1 MKIQNILI
9 LLTLLICLFVSP
21 FLIEANAATP
31 SEDRIS
37 LDIKDIELTELIKT
51 ISELTG
57 KNFIFDE
64 TVRGKVT
71 IITPEVMTLD
81 EIYQLFLTV
90 LNVKG
95 YTLIPSGKVN
105 KIVSV
110 KNARHENLPVRF
122 SSSGAAT
129 EQFVTQLVRLKF
141 LDVNTVAKSVL
152 APLMPATGNI
162 IAYPK
167 TNTLI
172 LTESAATIER
182 LVKILKQLDQP
193 NLSGN
198 LVAFQLKNADAKE
211 VAAICIK
218 VLSEKTTPTR
228 GTKKN
233 IFSVSTETR
242 SKVIPYART
251 NSLIVLTDKEGLEK
265 IKSLLPLLDRETTEE
280 KSNINIYSLENADAT
295 TLAETLNQIVSGIK
309 SNVKTQANIKTQFK
323 GATDST
329 TSLSSAPVTIT
340 ADKPTNSLVINAQ
353 HADYNVIKKII
364 KGLDI
369 KRKQVYVEALIL
381 EISMAATREL
391 GASLSGAVNLGSDS
405 LAFGTSNLNT
415 GSANLGSL
423 ADTGTGVPSLL
434 SQTIDGILL
443 GGLFNPITV
452 TGLDGNPV
460 TVPAISALIDL
471 SEKNGDVNIL
481 SAPRLLT
488 SDNKEAT
495 IVVGSN
501 VPIIT
506 ERLTDTSSLSQSVSV
521 ERKDVALTLRFTPQ
535 IIEDN
540 LVKLDIFQEITDIA
554 STSVGDVNQ
563 VGPTLTKR
571 QIQNTVLAQ
580 SQRTVVLGGLI
591 GTNSQTTVSKVP
603 LLGDIPGLGWFFKH
617 RSVTDQKTNLLIFIT
632 PTIINNPKDLL
643 AITSKNKVS
652 AKQFIP
658 DDLKDTFSKKV
669 SESVNT
675 QETGLKIAPE
685 SHN

>member
-1 MKIQNILI
+1 MKTRNMLI
-9 LLTLLICLFVSP
+9 LLAMMTCLFVGP
-21 FLIEANAATP
+21 LLFEADAKAP
-31 SEDRIS
+31 PDDRIS

-57 KNFIFDE
+57 KNFLYDE
-64 TVRGKVT
+64 TVKGKVT
-71 IITPEVMTLD
+71 IITPDVMTLD

-110 KNARHENLPVRF
+110 KNASQENLPVRY
-122 SSSGAAT
+122 SSSGPAT
-129 EQFVTQLVRLKF
+129 EQFITRLVRLDY
-141 LDVNTVAKSVL
+141 LDVDTVAKSVL

-193 NLSGN
+193 DLSGD
-198 LVAFQLKNADAKE
+198 LVAFQLKYADAKE
-211 VAAICIK
+211 VADICTE
-218 VLSEKTTPTR
+218 VLAEQTITTKTAKKR
-228 GTKKN
+228 NLSISAGTN
-233 IFSVSTETR
+233 
-242 SKVIPYART
+242 SKIIPYTRT
-251 NSLIVLTDKEGLEK
+251 NSLIVLADEESLEK
-265 IKSLLPLLDRETTEE
+265 IKSLLPLLDRETAEE

-295 TLAETLNQIVSGIK
+295 TLADTLNQILTGIK
-309 SNVKTQANIKTQFK
+309 AEIKKQPAGVANAKDNTTPFS
-323 GATDST
+323 ST
-329 TSLSSAPVTIT
+329 PVTIT

-353 HADYNVIKKII
+353 YADYNVLKRII

-381 EISMAATREL
+381 EVSMDATREL
-391 GASLSGAVNLGSDS
+391 GASLQGALDLGSDS
-405 LAFGTSNLNT
+405 LVFGTSNLNT
-415 GSANLGSL
+415 GPAGL
-423 ADTGTGVPSLL
+423 ADLAGSGTPNLL
-434 SQTIDGILL
+434 SQTIEGILL

-452 TGLDGNPV
+452 TGLDGTPV
-460 TVPAISALIDL
+460 TVPAISALIDI
-471 SEKNGDVNIL
+471 SEKNGDINIL

-506 ERLTDTSSLSQSVSV
+506 ERLTDSSSLSQSVSV

-540 LVKLDIFQEITDIA
+540 LVKLDIFQEITDLA
-554 STSVGDVNQ
+554 STSVGNVDQ

-571 QIQNTVLAQ
+571 LIQNTILAQ
-580 SQRTVVLGGLI
+580 SQHTVVLGGLI
-591 GTNSQTTVSKVP
+591 GTNSKETLSKVP
-603 LLGDIPGLGWFFKH
+603 LLGDIPGLGWLFK
-617 RSVTDQKTNLLIFIT
+617 RKNLTEQKTNLLIFIT
-632 PTIINNPKDLL
+632 PTIINNPEDLL
-643 AITSKNKVS
+643 AITSKNKNS

-658 DDLKDTFSKKV
+658 EKLQETFSNQV
-669 SESVNT
+669 SGEISEQGVDAVRAPVN
-675 QETGLKIAPE
+675 E
-685 SHN
+685 N

>member
-1 MKIQNILI
+1 MKISNTLT
-9 LLTLLICLFVSP
+9 LLALLICLFVSP

-57 KNFIFDE
+57 KNFLFDD
-64 TVRGKVT
+64 TVKGKVT

-110 KNARHENLPVRF
+110 KNAKQENLPLRY
-122 SSSGAAT
+122 SSSGSAT
-129 EQFVTQLVRLKF
+129 EQFITRLVRLDY
-141 LDVNTVAKSVL
+141 LDVDTVAKSVL

-172 LTESAATIER
+172 MTESAATIER

-193 NLSGN
+193 DLSGD
-198 LVAFQLKNADAKE
+198 LVAFQLKYADAKE
-211 VAAICIK
+211 VADICIE
-218 VLSEKTTPTR
+218 VLAEKTISTR
-228 GTKKN
+228 TSKKSNVSISAGTN
-233 IFSVSTETR
+233 
-242 SKVIPYART
+242 SKVIPYPRT
-251 NSLIVLTDKEGLEK
+251 NSLIVLADDESLEK
-265 IKSLLPLLDRETTEE
+265 IKSLLPLLDRETSEE

-295 TLAETLNQIVSGIK
+295 TLAETLNQILTGIK
-309 SNVKTQANIKTQFK
+309 AEIKTQAK
-323 GATDST
+323 GATDNTTPFSST
-329 TSLSSAPVTIT
+329 PVTIT

-353 HADYNVIKKII
+353 YADYNVMKKII

-381 EISMAATREL
+381 EVSMAATREL
-391 GASLSGAVNLGSDS
+391 GASLSGAVDLGSDS

-415 GSANLGSL
+415 GAANLGSL
-423 ADTGTGVPSLL
+423 ADSGSGVPSLL

-495 IVVGSN
+495 IIVGSN

-506 ERLTDTSSLSQSVSV
+506 ERLTDSSSLSQSVSV

-540 LVKLDIFQEITDIA
+540 LVKLDIFQEITDLA
-554 STSVGDVNQ
+554 STSVGDVDQ

-571 QIQNTVLAQ
+571 QIQNTILAQ

-591 GTNSQTTVSKVP
+591 GTNSQETVSKVP
-603 LLGDIPGLGWFFKH
+603 LLGDIPGLGWLFKH
-617 RSVTDQKTNLLIFIT
+617 TSVTDQKTNLLIFIT
-632 PTIINNPKDLL
+632 PTIINNPEDLL
-643 AITSKNKVS
+643 AITSKNKAS

-658 DDLKDTFSKKV
+658 EDLQDTFSKQV
-669 SESVNT
+669 SDSINT
-675 QETGLKIAPE
+675 QETGLKVSPE
-685 SHN
+685 SNN

>member
-1 MKIQNILI
+1 MKIRTILI
-9 LLTLLICLFVSP
+9 LLTVLTCLLVSP
-21 FLIEANAATP
+21 YLQKVRAESP
-31 SEDRIS
+31 SDDRIS

-57 KNFIFDE
+57 KNFLYDD
-64 TVRGKVT
+64 TVKGKVT
-71 IITPEVMTLD
+71 IITPDVMTLD

-95 YTLIPSGKVN
+95 YTLVPSGKVN
-105 KIVSV
+105 KIVSN
-110 KNARHENLPVRF
+110 KKASQENLPVQY
-122 SSSGAAT
+122 SSSGLAT
-129 EQFVTQLVRLKF
+129 EQFITRLVRLDY
-141 LDVNTVAKSVL
+141 LDVETVAKSVL

-193 NLSGN
+193 DLSGD
-198 LVAFQLKNADAKE
+198 LVAFQLNYADVKE
-211 VAAICIK
+211 VAAICLE
-218 VLSEKTTPTR
+218 VLSEKTIATR
-228 GTKKN
+228 TTKKSN
-233 IFSVSTETR
+233 LSISAGTS
-242 SKVIPYART
+242 SKVIPYSRT
-251 NSLIVLTDKEGLEK
+251 NSLIVLADDESLEK
-265 IKSLLPLLDRETTEE
+265 IKALLPLLDREVLEE

-295 TLAETLNQIVSGIK
+295 TLAETLNQILTGIK
-309 SNVKTQANIKTQFK
+309 AEIKKQPDG
-323 GATDST
+323 GAKDDTPFAST
-329 TSLSSAPVTIT
+329 PVSIT

-353 HADYNVIKKII
+353 YDDFNALKKII

-381 EISMAATREL
+381 EVSMAATREL
-391 GASLSGAVNLGSDS
+391 GASLSGAIDVGGDS
-405 LAFGTSNLNT
+405 LLFGSSNLNT
-415 GSANLGSL
+415 GSTGLGSL
-423 ADTGTGVPSLL
+423 ADSGAGTPGLL
-434 SQTIDGILL
+434 TQTIEGILL

-452 TGLDGNPV
+452 TGLDGNDV
-460 TVPAISALIDL
+460 TIPAISALIDI
-471 SEKNGDVNIL
+471 SENNGDINIL

-506 ERLTDTSSLSQSVSV
+506 ERLTDSSSLSQSVSV

-540 LVKLDIFQEITDIA
+540 LVKLDIFQEITDLA
-554 STSVGDVNQ
+554 STNVGEVDQ

-571 QIQNTVLAQ
+571 QIQNTILAQ

-591 GTNSQTTVSKVP
+591 GSNMQETISKVP
-603 LLGDIPGLGWFFKH
+603 LLGDIPGLGWLFKH
-617 RSVTDQKTNLLIFIT
+617 KSVTDQKTNLLVFIT
-632 PTIINNPKDLL
+632 PTIINSPEDLL
-643 AITSKNKVS
+643 AVTAKNKKS
-652 AKQFIP
+652 AKQFMP
-658 DDLKDTFSKKV
+658 ETMQEAFSKQI
-669 SESVNT
+669 SEPSSNQGADLNDSPVGDN
-675 QETGLKIAPE
+675 
-685 SHN
+685 

>member
-1 MKIQNILI
+1 LI
-9 LLTLLICLFVSP
+9 LLAVLTCLFVSP
-21 FLIEANAATP
+21 LVFESSAATP
-31 SEDRIS
+31 PDDRIS

-57 KNFIFDE
+57 KNFLFDD
-64 TVRGKVT
+64 TVKGKVT

-110 KNARHENLPVRF
+110 KNARQENLPLRY
-122 SSSGAAT
+122 SSSGPAT
-129 EQFVTQLVRLKF
+129 DQFVTRLIRLDY
-141 LDVNTVAKSVL
+141 LDVDTVAKSVL

-193 NLSGN
+193 DLSGH
-198 LVAFQLKNADAKE
+198 LVAFQLKYADAKE
-211 VAAICIK
+211 VAAICIEI
-218 VLSEKTTPTR
+218 LAEKTISTR
-228 GTKKN
+228 KSKKSNLSISAGTN
-233 IFSVSTETR
+233 

-251 NSLIVLTDKEGLEK
+251 NALIVLADEDSLEK
-265 IKSLLPLLDRETTEE
+265 IKSLLPLLDRETSEE
-280 KSNINIYSLENADAT
+280 KSNINIYSLENADAE
-295 TLAETLNQIVSGIK
+295 TLAGTLNQILTGIK
-309 SNVKTQANIKTQFK
+309 AEIKTQAG
-323 GATDST
+323 GAKENT
-329 TSLSSAPVTIT
+329 TPLSSTPVTIT

-353 HADYNVIKKII
+353 YADYNVLKKII

-381 EISMAATREL
+381 EVSMAATRAL
-391 GASLSGAVNLGSDS
+391 GASLSGAVDLGSDS

-415 GSANLGSL
+415 GAANLGSL
-423 ADTGTGVPSLL
+423 ASNSSGVPSLL

-452 TGLDGNPV
+452 TGLDGKPV

-495 IVVGSN
+495 IIVGSN

-506 ERLTDTSSLSQSVSV
+506 ERLTDSSSLSQSVSV

-540 LVKLDIFQEITDIA
+540 LVKLDIFQEITDLA
-554 STSVGDVNQ
+554 STNVGEVDQ

-571 QIQNTVLAQ
+571 QIQNTILAQ
-580 SQRTVVLGGLI
+580 SQHTVVLGGLI
-591 GTNSQTTVSKVP
+591 GTNSQETVSKVP
-603 LLGDIPGLGWFFKH
+603 VLGDIPGLGWLFKH
-617 RSVTDQKTNLLIFIT
+617 TSVTDQKTNLLIFIT
-632 PTIINNPKDLL
+632 PTIINNPEDLL
-643 AITSKNKVS
+643 AITSKNRDS
-652 AKQFIP
+652 AKQFVP
-658 DDLKDTFSKKV
+658 EKLKETFSKQV
-669 SESVNT
+669 SESITN
-675 QETGLKIAPE
+675 QETELKSPPV
-685 SHN
+685 SDN

>member
-1 MKIQNILI
+1 MKIQNTLT
-9 LLTLLICLFVSP
+9 LLALLICLFVSP

-57 KNFIFDE
+57 KNFLFDQ
-64 TVRGKVT
+64 TVKGTVT

-95 YTLIPSGKVN
+95 YALIPSGKMN

-110 KNARHENLPVRF
+110 KNASQENLPLRY
-122 SSSGAAT
+122 SSSGSAT
-129 EQFVTQLVRLKF
+129 DQFITRLVRLDY
-141 LDVNTVAKSVL
+141 LDVDTVAKSVL

-172 LTESAATIER
+172 MTESAATIER

-193 NLSGN
+193 DLSGD
-198 LVAFQLKNADAKE
+198 LVAFQLKYADAKE
-211 VAAICIK
+211 VADICIE
-218 VLSEKTTPTR
+218 VLAEKTISTR
-228 GTKKN
+228 NSKTRKKTNVSISAGTN
-233 IFSVSTETR
+233 
-242 SKVIPYART
+242 SKVIPYPRT
-251 NSLIVLTDKEGLEK
+251 NSLIVLADDESLEK
-265 IKSLLPLLDRETTEE
+265 IKSLLPLLDRETSEE

-295 TLAETLNQIVSGIK
+295 TLAETLNQILTGIK
-309 SNVKTQANIKTQFK
+309 AEIKTQAK

-329 TSLSSAPVTIT
+329 TPFSSAPVTIT

-353 HADYNVIKKII
+353 YADYNVMKKII

-381 EISMAATREL
+381 EVSMAATREL
-391 GASLSGAVNLGSDS
+391 GASLSGAVDLGSDS

-415 GSANLGSL
+415 GAANLGSL
-423 ADTGTGVPSLL
+423 ADSGTGVPSLL

-471 SEKNGDVNIL
+471 SEKNGDINIL

-495 IVVGSN
+495 IIVGSN

-506 ERLTDTSSLSQSVSV
+506 ERLTDSSSLSQSVSV

-540 LVKLDIFQEITDIA
+540 LVKLDIFQEITDLA
-554 STSVGDVNQ
+554 STSVGDVDK

-571 QIQNTVLAQ
+571 QIQNTILAQ

-591 GTNSQTTVSKVP
+591 GTNSQENVSKVP
-603 LLGDIPGLGWFFKH
+603 LLGDIPGLGWLFKH
-617 RSVTDQKTNLLIFIT
+617 TSVTDKKTNLLIFIT
-632 PTIINNPKDLL
+632 PTIINNPEDLL

-658 DDLKDTFSKKV
+658 EDLQDTFSRQV
-669 SESVNT
+669 SDSINT
-675 QETGLKIAPE
+675 QEMGLKVSPE
-685 SHN
+685 NNN

>member
-1 MKIQNILI
+1 MKIQNILT
-9 LLTLLICLFVSP
+9 LLALLICLFVSP
-21 FLIEANAATP
+21 FPIEANAAIP

-37 LDIKDIELTELIKT
+37 LDIKDIELTGLIKT

-57 KNFIFDE
+57 KNFLFDE

-122 SSSGAAT
+122 SSSGSAT
-129 EQFVTQLVRLKF
+129 EQFITRLVRLNF
-141 LDVNTVAKSVL
+141 LDVNTVAKSIL
-152 APLMPATGNI
+152 APLIPASGNI

-172 LTESAATIER
+172 MTASAATIER

>member
-1 MKIQNILI
+1 MKIQNTLT
-9 LLTLLICLFVSP
+9 LLALLICLFVGP

-57 KNFIFDE
+57 KNFLFDE
-64 TVRGKVT
+64 KVKGKVT

-95 YTLIPSGKVN
+95 YALIPSGKVN

-110 KNARHENLPVRF
+110 KNARQENLPLRY
-122 SSSGAAT
+122 SSSGSAT
-129 EQFVTQLVRLKF
+129 EQFITRLVRLDY
-141 LDVNTVAKSVL
+141 LDVDTVAKSVL

-172 LTESAATIER
+172 MTESAATIER
-182 LVKILKQLDQP
+182 LVKILKQLDKP
-193 NLSGN
+193 DLSGD
-198 LVAFQLKNADAKE
+198 LVAFQLKYADAKE
-211 VAAICIK
+211 VAAICIE
-218 VLSEKTTPTR
+218 VLAEKTVSTR
-228 GTKKN
+228 NSKKGN
-233 IFSVSTETR
+233 VSVSAGTT
-242 SKVIPYART
+242 SKVIPYSRT
-251 NSLIVLTDKEGLEK
+251 NSLIVLADHESLEK
-265 IKSLLPLLDRETTEE
+265 IKSLLPLLDRETEEE

-295 TLAETLNQIVSGIK
+295 TLAETLNQILTGIK
-309 SNVKTQANIKTQFK
+309 AEIKTQAK
-323 GATDST
+323 GATDSKT
-329 TSLSSAPVTIT
+329 PLSSAPVTIT

-353 HADYNVIKKII
+353 YADYNVIKKII
-364 KGLDI
+364 KGLDV

-381 EISMAATREL
+381 EVSMAATKAL
-391 GASLSGAVNLGSDS
+391 GASLSGAVDLGSDS

-415 GSANLGSL
+415 GAANLGSL
-423 ADTGTGVPSLL
+423 ADSGTGVPSLL

-452 TGLDGNPV
+452 TGLDGNLV

-471 SEKNGDVNIL
+471 SEKNADVNIL

-495 IVVGSN
+495 IIVGSN

-540 LVKLDIFQEITDIA
+540 LVKLDIFQEITDLA
-554 STSVGDVNQ
+554 STSVGNVDQ

-580 SQRTVVLGGLI
+580 SRRTVVLGGLI
-591 GTNSQTTVSKVP
+591 GTTSQATVSKVP
-603 LLGDIPGLGWFFKH
+603 LLGNLPGLGWLFKH
-617 RSVTDQKTNLLIFIT
+617 TSVTEQKTNLLIFIT
-632 PTIINNPKDLL
+632 PTIINNPEDLL
-643 AITSKNKVS
+643 AITAKNKVS

-658 DDLKDTFSKKV
+658 DDLKDTFSKQV
-669 SESVNT
+669 SESINT
-675 QETGLKIAPE
+675 QETGLKISPE

>member
-1 MKIQNILI
+1 LKICNSLI
-9 LLTLLICLFVSP
+9 LLAVLVCLFVSP
-21 FLIEANAATP
+21 FP
-31 SEDRIS
+31 SHAKAENPPDDRIS
-37 LDIKDIELTELIKT
+37 LDIKDIQLTELIKT

-57 KNFIFDE
+57 KNFLYDE
-64 TVRGKVT
+64 KVKGKVT

-95 YTLIPSGKVN
+95 YTLIPSGKMN

-110 KNARHENLPVRF
+110 KKASQENLPVRY
-122 SSSGAAT
+122 SGVGSAT
-129 EQFVTQLVRLKF
+129 EQYITRLIR
-141 LDVNTVAKSVL
+141 LDYIDVDTVAKSVL

-193 NLSGN
+193 DLSGN
-198 LVAFQLKNADAKE
+198 LVAFQLKYANAKE
-211 VAAICIK
+211 VAEICTQ
-218 VLSEKTTPTR
+218 VLAEKTISAKTAKKSNLSISA
-228 GTKKN
+228 GTN
-233 IFSVSTETR
+233 
-242 SKVIPYART
+242 SKIIPYPRT
-251 NSLIVLTDKEGLEK
+251 NSLIVLADEESLEK
-265 IKSLLPLLDRETTEE
+265 IKNLLPLLDRETSAE
-280 KSNINIYSLENADAT
+280 KSNINIYSLENADAE
-295 TLAETLNQIVSGIK
+295 TLADTLNQILTGIK
-309 SNVKTQANIKTQFK
+309 AETKKQPSAGTK
-323 GATDST
+323 GNNTPFSST
-329 TSLSSAPVTIT
+329 PVSIT

-353 HADYNVIKKII
+353 YADYNVLKKII

-381 EISMAATREL
+381 EVSMAATREL
-391 GASLSGAVNLGSDS
+391 GASLSGAVDMGSDS

-415 GSANLGSL
+415 GAANLSSL
-423 ADTGTGVPSLL
+423 AGSDSGVPSLL
-434 SQTIDGILL
+434 TQTIDGILL

-460 TVPAISALIDL
+460 TVPAISALISL

-495 IVVGSN
+495 IIVGSN

-506 ERLTDTSSLSQSVSV
+506 ERLTDSSSLSQSVSV

-540 LVKLDIFQEITDIA
+540 LVKLDIFQEITDLA
-554 STSVGDVNQ
+554 TTSVGDVDQ

-571 QIQNTVLAQ
+571 LIQNTILAQ
-580 SQRTVVLGGLI
+580 SQHTVVLGGLI
-591 GTNSQTTVSKVP
+591 GTNTQETISKVP
-603 LLGDIPGLGWFFKH
+603 LLGDIPGIGWLFKH
-617 RSVTDQKTNLLIFIT
+617 KNVTEQKTNLLIFIT
-632 PTIINNPKDLL
+632 PTIINNPEDLL
-643 AITSKNKVS
+643 AITSKNKDS
-652 AKQFIP
+652 AKEFIP
-658 DDLKDTFSKKV
+658 EKLKDTFSKQV
-669 SESVNT
+669 SKSITDQDMELKSVPVND
-675 QETGLKIAPE
+675 
-685 SHN
+685 N

>member
-1 MKIQNILI
+1 MNFLKICNIWVFI
-9 LLTLLICLFVSP
+9 VALICLSGGPLVNESC
-21 FLIEANAATP
+21 AQTP
-31 SEDRIS
+31 NEDRIS

-57 KNFIFDE
+57 KNFLYDDN
-64 TVRGKVT
+64 VKGKVT

-95 YTLIPSGKVN
+95 YTLIPSGKMN

-110 KNARHENLPVRF
+110 KNASQENLPLRY
-122 SSSGAAT
+122 SGSGIAT
-129 EQFVTQLVRLKF
+129 EQYITRLVRLDY
-141 LDVNTVAKSVL
+141 LDVDTVAKSVL

-182 LVKILKQLDQP
+182 LVKILKQLDLP
-193 NLSGN
+193 DLSGD
-198 LVAFQLKNADAKE
+198 LVAFQLKYADAKE
-211 VAAICIK
+211 VADICTE
-218 VLSEKTTPTR
+218 VLSEKTITTR
-228 GTKKN
+228 TAKKSN
-233 IFSVSTETR
+233 LSISASTN
-242 SKVIPYART
+242 SKIIPYART
-251 NSLIVLTDKEGLEK
+251 NSLIVLADEESLEK
-265 IKSLLPLLDRETTEE
+265 IKSLLPLLDREISEE

-295 TLAETLNQIVSGIK
+295 TLAETLNQILTGIK
-309 SNVKTQANIKTQFK
+309 AEIKTQVK
-323 GATDST
+323 GAKDNTNNTTPFSST
-329 TSLSSAPVTIT
+329 PVTIT

-353 HADYNVIKKII
+353 FADYNVLKKVI

-381 EISMAATREL
+381 EVSMAATREL
-391 GASLSGAVNLGSDS
+391 GASLSGAVDLGSDS

-415 GSANLGSL
+415 GAANLGSL
-423 ADTGTGVPSLL
+423 ASSSSGVPSLL

-452 TGLDGNPV
+452 TGLDGKPV

-471 SEKNGDVNIL
+471 SEKNGDINIL

-495 IVVGSN
+495 IIVGSN

-506 ERLTDTSSLSQSVSV
+506 ERLTDSSTLSQSVSV

-540 LVKLDIFQEITDIA
+540 LVKLDIFQEITDLA
-554 STSVGDVNQ
+554 STSVGDVDQ

-571 QIQNTVLAQ
+571 QIQNTILAQ
-580 SQRTVVLGGLI
+580 SQHTVVLGGLI
-591 GTNSQTTVSKVP
+591 GTNSQETVSKVP
-603 LLGDIPGLGWFFKH
+603 LLGDIPGLGWLFKH
-617 RSVTDQKTNLLIFIT
+617 KNVTSQKTNLLIFIT
-632 PTIINNPKDLL
+632 PTIINNPEDLL
-643 AITSKNKVS
+643 SITAKNKSS
-652 AKQFIP
+652 AQEFMPENLQDAFTKQ
-658 DDLKDTFSKKV
+658 V
-669 SESVNT
+669 SESTSEEGADVTNPAS
-675 QETGLKIAPE
+675 E
-685 SHN
+685 

>member
-1 MKIQNILI
+1 MKISNTLT
-9 LLTLLICLFVSP
+9 LLALLICLFVSP

-57 KNFIFDE
+57 KNFLFDD
-64 TVRGKVT
+64 TVKGKVT

-110 KNARHENLPVRF
+110 KNAKQENLPLRY
-122 SSSGAAT
+122 SSSGSAT
-129 EQFVTQLVRLKF
+129 EQFITRLVRLDY
-141 LDVNTVAKSVL
+141 LDVDTVAKSVL

-172 LTESAATIER
+172 MTESAATIER

-193 NLSGN
+193 DLSGD
-198 LVAFQLKNADAKE
+198 LVAFQLKYADAKE
-211 VAAICIK
+211 VADICIE
-218 VLSEKTTPTR
+218 VLAEKTISTR
-228 GTKKN
+228 TSKKSNVSISAGTN
-233 IFSVSTETR
+233 
-242 SKVIPYART
+242 SKVIPYPRT
-251 NSLIVLTDKEGLEK
+251 NSLIVLADDESLEK
-265 IKSLLPLLDRETTEE
+265 IKSLLPLLDRETSEE

-295 TLAETLNQIVSGIK
+295 TLAETLNQILTGIK
-309 SNVKTQANIKTQFK
+309 AEIKTQAK
-323 GATDST
+323 GATDNTTPFSST
-329 TSLSSAPVTIT
+329 PVTIT

-353 HADYNVIKKII
+353 YADYNVMKKII

-381 EISMAATREL
+381 EVSMAATREL
-391 GASLSGAVNLGSDS
+391 GASLSGAVDLGSDS

-415 GSANLGSL
+415 GAANLGSL
-423 ADTGTGVPSLL
+423 ADSGNGVPSLL

-495 IVVGSN
+495 IIVGSN

-506 ERLTDTSSLSQSVSV
+506 ERLTDSSSLSQSVSV

-540 LVKLDIFQEITDIA
+540 LVKLDIFQEITDLA
-554 STSVGDVNQ
+554 STSVGDVDQ

-571 QIQNTVLAQ
+571 QIQNTILAQ

-591 GTNSQTTVSKVP
+591 GTNSQETVSKVP
-603 LLGDIPGLGWFFKH
+603 LLGDIPGLGWLFKH
-617 RSVTDQKTNLLIFIT
+617 TSVTDQKTNLLIFIT
-632 PTIINNPKDLL
+632 PTIINNPEDLL
-643 AITSKNKVS
+643 AITSKNKAS

-658 DDLKDTFSKKV
+658 EDLQDTFSKQV
-669 SESVNT
+669 SDSINT
-675 QETGLKIAPE
+675 QETGLKVSPE
-685 SHN
+685 SNN

>member
-1 MKIQNILI
+1 MKIRNTLI
-9 LLTLLICLFVSP
+9 LLTVLTCLFVGP
-21 FLIEANAATP
+21 FLFSTYAENP
-31 SEDRIS
+31 PDDRIS

-57 KNFIFDE
+57 KNFLYDDK
-64 TVRGKVT
+64 VKGKVT

-110 KNARHENLPVRF
+110 KNARQENLPLQY
-122 SSSGAAT
+122 SSTGSAT
-129 EQFVTQLVRLKF
+129 EQFITRLVRLDY
-141 LDVNTVAKSVL
+141 LDVDIVAKSVL

-193 NLSGN
+193 DLSGE
-198 LVAFQLKNADAKE
+198 LIAFQLKYADVIE
-211 VAAICIK
+211 VAAICTE
-218 VLSEKTTPTR
+218 VLSERTIATKTTKKSNLSISA
-228 GTKKN
+228 GTN
-233 IFSVSTETR
+233 
-242 SKVIPYART
+242 SKIIPYVRT
-251 NSLIVLTDKEGLEK
+251 NSLIVLADEESLEK
-265 IKSLLPLLDRETTEE
+265 IKTLLPLLDRELSEE
-280 KSNINIYSLENADAT
+280 KSNINIYSLENADAE
-295 TLAETLNQIVSGIK
+295 TLADTLNQILTGIK
-309 SNVKTQANIKTQFK
+309 AEIKTQINGTKDNTTPFS
-323 GATDST
+323 ST
-329 TSLSSAPVTIT
+329 PVSIT

-353 HADYNVIKKII
+353 YADYNVLKKII

-381 EISMAATREL
+381 EVSMAATRAL
-391 GASLSGAVNLGSDS
+391 GASLSGAIDLGSES
-405 LAFGTSNLNT
+405 MAFGTSNLNT
-415 GSANLGSL
+415 GAASLSSL
-423 ADTGTGVPSLL
+423 ADSGAGVPSLL
-434 SQTIDGILL
+434 SETIDGILL

-471 SEKNGDVNIL
+471 SEKSGDVNIL

-495 IVVGSN
+495 IIVGSN

-506 ERLTDTSSLSQSVSV
+506 ERLTDSSSLSQSVSV

-540 LVKLDIFQEITDIA
+540 LVKLDIFQEITDLA
-554 STSVGDVNQ
+554 STNVGEVDQ

-571 QIQNTVLAQ
+571 QIQNTILAQ
-580 SQRTVVLGGLI
+580 SQHTVVLGGLI
-591 GTNSQTTVSKVP
+591 STNSQETVSKVP
-603 LLGDIPGLGWFFKH
+603 LLGDIPGLGWLFKH
-617 RSVTDQKTNLLIFIT
+617 TSVTDQKTNLLIFIT
-632 PTIINNPKDLL
+632 PTIINNPEDLL
-643 AITSKNKVS
+643 AITSKNKDS

-658 DDLKDTFSKKV
+658 EDLQETFSKQV
-669 SESVNT
+669 SESITN
-675 QETGLKIAPE
+675 QETNLKSSPA
-685 SHN
+685 SNN

>member
-9 LLTLLICLFVSP
+9 LLSLLICLFVNP

-57 KNFIFDE
+57 KNFLFDE

-110 KNARHENLPVRF
+110 KNARHENLPVRL

-129 EQFVTQLVRLKF
+129 EQFITRLVRLNF
-141 LDVNTVAKSVL
+141 LDVNTVAKSIL

-172 LTESAATIER
+172 MTESAATIER
-182 LVKILKQLDQP
+182 LVKILKTLDQP
-193 NLSGN
+193 DLSGD
-198 LVAFQLKNADAKE
+198 LVAFQLKNADATE
-211 VAAICIK
+211 IAAICIE

-228 GTKKN
+228 ATKKN
-233 IFSVSTETR
+233 ILSVSTETR

-251 NSLIVLTDKEGLEK
+251 NSLIVLADKEGLEK

-280 KSNINIYSLENADAT
+280 KSNINIYRLENADAT
-295 TLAETLNQIVSGIK
+295 TLAETLNQILSGIK
-309 SNVKTQANIKTQFK
+309 AEIKTQPK
-323 GATDST
+323 GIKNNT
-329 TSLSSAPVTIT
+329 TPLSSTPVSIT

-353 HADYNVIKKII
+353 YADYNVLKKII

-381 EISMAATREL
+381 EVSMAATREL
-391 GASLSGAVNLGSDS
+391 GASLSGAVDLGSES
-405 LAFGTSNLNT
+405 LAFGASNLNT
-415 GSANLGSL
+415 GTANLGSL
-423 ADTGTGVPSLL
+423 ADSGTGVPSLL

-495 IVVGSN
+495 IIVGSN

-506 ERLTDTSSLSQSVSV
+506 ERLTDNSSLSQSVSV

-540 LVKLDIFQEITDIA
+540 LVKLDIFQEITDLA
-554 STSVGDVNQ
+554 STSVGDVDQ

-571 QIQNTVLAQ
+571 QIQNTILAQ

-591 GTNSQTTVSKVP
+591 GTNSQETISKVP
-603 LLGDIPGLGWFFKH
+603 LLGDIPGLGWLFKH
-617 RSVTDQKTNLLIFIT
+617 TSMTDQKTNLLIFIT
-632 PTIINNPKDLL
+632 PTIINNPEDLL

-658 DDLKDTFSKKV
+658 DDLKDTFSKQV
-669 SESVNT
+669 SESINT
-675 QETGLKIAPE
+675 QETGLKTSPE
-685 SHN
+685 RNN

>member
-1 MKIQNILI
+1 LKISNTLT
-9 LLTLLICLFVSP
+9 LLALLICLFVSP

-57 KNFIFDE
+57 KNFLFDD
-64 TVRGKVT
+64 TVKGKVT

-110 KNARHENLPVRF
+110 KNAKQENLPLRY
-122 SSSGAAT
+122 SSSGSAT
-129 EQFVTQLVRLKF
+129 EQFITRLVRLDY
-141 LDVNTVAKSVL
+141 LDVDTVAKSVL

-172 LTESAATIER
+172 MTESAATIER

-193 NLSGN
+193 DLSGD
-198 LVAFQLKNADAKE
+198 LVAFQLKYADAKE
-211 VAAICIK
+211 VADICIE
-218 VLSEKTTPTR
+218 VLAEKTISTR
-228 GTKKN
+228 TSKKSNVSISAGTN
-233 IFSVSTETR
+233 
-242 SKVIPYART
+242 SKVIPYPRT
-251 NSLIVLTDKEGLEK
+251 NSLIVLADDESLEK
-265 IKSLLPLLDRETTEE
+265 IKSLLPLLDRETSEE

-295 TLAETLNQIVSGIK
+295 TLAETLNQILTGIK
-309 SNVKTQANIKTQFK
+309 AEIKTQAK
-323 GATDST
+323 GATDNTTPFSST
-329 TSLSSAPVTIT
+329 PVTIT

-353 HADYNVIKKII
+353 YADYNVMKKII

-381 EISMAATREL
+381 EVSMAATREL
-391 GASLSGAVNLGSDS
+391 GASLSGAVDLGSDS

-415 GSANLGSL
+415 GAANLGSL
-423 ADTGTGVPSLL
+423 ADSGSGVPSLL

-495 IVVGSN
+495 IIVGSN

-506 ERLTDTSSLSQSVSV
+506 ERLTDSSSLSQSVSV

-540 LVKLDIFQEITDIA
+540 LVKLDIFQEITDLA
-554 STSVGDVNQ
+554 STSVGDVDQ

-571 QIQNTVLAQ
+571 QIQNTILAQ

-591 GTNSQTTVSKVP
+591 GTNSQETVSKVP
-603 LLGDIPGLGWFFKH
+603 LLGDIPGLGWLFKH
-617 RSVTDQKTNLLIFIT
+617 TSVTDQKTNLLIFIT
-632 PTIINNPKDLL
+632 PTIINNPEDLL
-643 AITSKNKVS
+643 AITSKNKAS

-658 DDLKDTFSKKV
+658 EDLQDTFSKQV
-669 SESVNT
+669 SDSINT
-675 QETGLKIAPE
+675 QETGLKVSPE
-685 SHN
+685 SNN